1 MMGQQEPGGQQAG
14 DDPVSAS
21 GDERLIH
28 NVASGPSPTWQSP
41 GAAGPQTVSVSS
53 RWPLAIISIF
63 CFWPLG
69 IAACVFAAKVKPAL
83 RAGDVATAR
92 NASNRVKLFFE
103 YSLAIFVLFLFIA
116 ITRR

>member
-14 DDPVSAS
+14 DDPVSS
-21 GDERLIH
+21 SSDEELIH
-28 NVASGPSPTWQSP
+28 NAAGGPSPTGQPP
-41 GAAGPQTVSVSS
+41 GTAGPQTASVSS

-83 RAGDVATAR
+83 RAGDVPTAR
-92 NASNRVKLFFE
+92 SASNRVKLFFE

>member
-14 DDPVSAS
+14 DDPVSS
-21 GDERLIH
+21 SSDEELIH
-28 NVASGPSPTWQSP
+28 NAAGGPSPTWQSP
-41 GAAGPQTVSVSS
+41 GTAGPQTASVSS